1 MADLTTSLQDS
12 TKFLNDRIFLDKI
25 DSLPLKEQ
33 YVRVTVL
40 SWEEET
46 IREIQGEVISGS
58 VNIDGNSSLR
68 RTCNLTFFTDQYN
81 NNFTDIDLDLSINK
95 KIKLEI
101 GIKNTVSPYIYS
113 TVENNNIVKHTI
125 NYQNVYGDIIW
136 FPLGIY
142 VIFDPSVSYSTSGC
156 TISLSLKDKM
166 CLLNGDA
173 GGVIP
178 ASVQLHEK
186 EQVDLSGQ
194 TIYSQPTIRQSIIEC
209 VNHYGGEQLSRIVVS
224 DLEERTK
231 KVMRYN
237 GSKTL
242 YLANCEKKF
251 YTEDKD
257 AAVAYA
263 TSQGG
268 SADDIIEFT
277 AGQDVGYVL
286 TDFTYPGELVADIG
300 DTVTSVLDKITSV
313 LGNFEYFY
321 DIYGVFHFQEIKNYL
336 NTTYTTTAL
345 KEYSSRAAA
354 AKEKGY
360 VIDEVTEWEDEEGV
374 VITDDGGVQMYAI
387 DLGSETSVYTFEN
400 NQLINAIINT
410 PKYSN
415 IKNDF
420 VVWGEK
426 DLGDDLPTLI
436 RYHLVIDKKPEIQVD
451 SETGKQ
457 FYGKHEVVFYKDDKG
472 NTRAT
477 ICNDNTNTVSEEEYA
492 ALLEDVSTKTAKAE
506 YEISLV
512 ENESEAVKQAVK
524 DKYYGSDGIVTQA
537 RELLEN
543 SAIGPVTVYTL
554 DWREELYY
562 QGIEAIDTATD
573 YNYYYTELCSEWP
586 KLYDLESQ
594 VFKVDPA
601 KDPGLINY
609 YLDMI
614 DSSAEVGK
622 YQVSNIGRRTMA
634 VMEDSLNCVFEQDI
648 PDIIIIDEEYA
659 RADNYLD
666 IEKTLTT
673 AQVLEIKQS
682 VAKIEDEE
690 VKETNEIALVQE
702 AVKENLTTEC
712 ILTGQAYAI
721 IDKDAYD
728 TLVIGGYQNS
738 CYQKVC
744 SLLYQ
749 YINMNTTISLTTLP
763 IYHLEPNTRITIKDN
778 EFGICGDY
786 IVTSMSI
793 PLDVNSMMN
802 ISAYLAQTK
811 M

>member
-33 YVRVTVL
+33 YARVTVL
-40 SWEEET
+40 SWEEEP
-46 IREIQGEVISGS
+46 IREIQGEVIDGS

-81 NNFTDIDLDLSINK
+81 NNFTDINLDLSINK

-113 TVENNNIVKHTI
+113 TVENNSVVKHTI
-125 NYQNVYGDIIW
+125 NYQNVYGDIVW

-142 VIFDPSVSYSTSGC
+142 VIFDPSISYSTSGC
-156 TISLSLKDKM
+156 TVSLSLKDKM

-178 ASVQLHEK
+178 ASVQLYEK

-194 TIYSQPTIRQSIIEC
+194 TINSQPTIRQTIIEC
-209 VNHYGGEQLSRIVVS
+209 VNHFGGEQLSRIVVS

-231 KVMRYN
+231 MVMRYN

-268 SADDIIEFT
+268 SVDDIIEFT

-300 DTVTSVLDKITSV
+300 DTVTSVLDKITGV
-313 LGNFEYFY
+313 LENFEYFY
-321 DIYGVFHFQEIKNYL
+321 DVHGVFHFQEIKNYL

-426 DLGDDLPTLI
+426 DSGD
-436 RYHLVIDKKPEIQVD
+436 
-451 SETGKQ
+451 G
-457 FYGKHEVVFYKDDKG
+457 
-472 NTRAT
+472 
-477 ICNDNTNTVSEEEYA
+477 
-492 ALLEDVSTKTAKAE
+492 
-506 YEISLV
+506 
-512 ENESEAVKQAVK
+512 
-524 DKYYGSDGIVTQA
+524 
-537 RELLEN
+537 
-543 SAIGPVTVYTL
+543 
-554 DWREELYY
+554 
-562 QGIEAIDTATD
+562 DT
-573 YNYYYTELCSEWP
+573 
-586 KLYDLESQ
+586 
-594 VFKVDPA
+594 
-601 KDPGLINY
+601 
-609 YLDMI
+609 
-614 DSSAEVGK
+614 
-622 YQVSNIGRRTMA
+622 
-634 VMEDSLNCVFEQDI
+634 
-648 PDIIIIDEEYA
+648 
-659 RADNYLD
+659 
-666 IEKTLTT
+666 
-673 AQVLEIKQS
+673 
-682 VAKIEDEE
+682 
-690 VKETNEIALVQE
+690 
-702 AVKENLTTEC
+702 
-712 ILTGQAYAI
+712 
-721 IDKDAYD
+721 
-728 TLVIGGYQNS
+728 
-738 CYQKVC
+738 
-744 SLLYQ
+744 
-749 YINMNTTISLTTLP
+749 
-763 IYHLEPNTRITIKDN
+763 TRIR
-778 EFGICGDY
+778 
-786 IVTSMSI
+786 
-793 PLDVNSMMN
+793 
-802 ISAYLAQTK
+802 
-811 M
+811 